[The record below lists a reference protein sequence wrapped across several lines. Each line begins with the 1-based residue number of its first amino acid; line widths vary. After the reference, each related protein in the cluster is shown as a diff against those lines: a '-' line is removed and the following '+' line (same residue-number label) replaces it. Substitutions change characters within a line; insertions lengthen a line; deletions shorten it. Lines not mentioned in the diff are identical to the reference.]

1 MCAARKEFKYALR
14 SCKNNKA
21 QLEADGL
28 AKSLMHKDMRGFWK
42 AIHRSTNSNIS
53 SANTVGGEVGS
64 ADILKMWHEHYSG
77 VFQSVRNTDDE
88 HSYLLIRLN
97 DTVLHSTY
105 LRCSNVELKHNYR
118 KPEIR
123 KIRRTRWINIRIL

>member
-1 MCAARKEFKYALR
+1 MICALRARSSNTQYTLR

-28 AKSLMHKDMRGFWK
+28 AKSLMHKDMQGFWK

-88 HSYLLIRLN
+88 L
-97 DTVLHSTY
+97 
-105 LRCSNVELKHNYR
+105 C
-118 KPEIR
+118 
-123 KIRRTRWINIRIL
+123 